1 MDRPK
6 TTLRNTARRGLTT
19 RACGVSIPAAGVRL
33 QVPGSRCQAP
43 GVGRG
48 LCADVTSCSTVRYND
63 ETANHANPFQRPA
76 ASHGESPNPLS
87 TNTSRRWNM
96 PVGPV
101 PPVPGRSGVTVKAL
115 RNIRNSI
122 RDSIRCPNRIQSR
135 IDLRISVV
143 GCPTKDTGSSPA
155 SGILIGIAGGND
167 GSAFRTHSET

>member
-6 TTLRNTARRGLTT
+6 STFRNTARRGLTT
-19 RACGVSIPAAGVRL
+19 RACGVSIPAAGVRF

-43 GVGRG
+43 GAGRG
-48 LCADVTSCSTVRYND
+48 SRIGVTPCSEVRYNSGA
-63 ETANHANPFQRPA
+63 ANYASPFQRPA
-76 ASHGESPNPLS
+76 ASHGKSPNPLS
-87 TNTSRRWNM
+87 ANASRRWNM

-101 PPVPGRSGVTVKAL
+101 PPVPGRCGVSVKAL

-122 RDSIRCPNRIQSR
+122 RDSIRCPDRIQSR

-143 GCPTKDTGSSPA
+143 GCPMKDTGSSPA
-155 SGILIGIAGGND
+155 SGALIGIAAGDD

>member
-6 TTLRNTARRGLTT
+6 TTFRNTARRGLTT

-33 QVPGSRCQAP
+33 QVPGSRCQAS
-43 GVGRG
+43 GAGRG
-48 LCADVTSCSTVRYND
+48 SCTDVTPCSAVRYNYG
-63 ETANHANPFQRPA
+63 TANHASPFQRPA
-76 ASHGESPNPLS
+76 ASHGKSPNPLS
-87 TNTSRRWNM
+87 ANTSRRWNM

-101 PPVPGRSGVTVKAL
+101 PLVPGRCGVTVKGL

-122 RDSIRCPNRIQSR
+122 RDSIRCPDRIQSR

-143 GCPTKDTGSSPA
+143 GCPMKDTGSSPA
-155 SGILIGIAGGND
+155 SGVLIGIAAGDD